1 MRGVVPWL
9 RLVDGVREPGSA
21 DDLPAGGDDAEGA
34 DDRRDR
40 DERSEDLLE
49 IELRLVGRI
58 ELGDPGDER
67 PIECDE
73 RGDLDEP
80 VRLGVEL
87 GRKLESTQIGPGQ
100 GAQPLFRLGTSHGR
114 RHLLRGPHELR
125 LPIPS
130 PIGLATEDIDGTGLI
145 ATPIANGSTSPIAS
159 PMIRFCSA
167 SRWLHHPEGVIGGSG
182 SSTGAGSTSPPV
194 WRLHVAAATRPTSR
208 VGTIVRNR

>member
-1 MRGVVPWL
+1 MRRMATSV
-9 RLVDGVREPGSA
+9 VDGLGEPGRA
-21 DDLPAGGDDAEGA
+21 DDLPARGDDAERA

-40 DERSEDLLE
+40 DERAEDLVE
-49 IELRLVGRI
+49 VELRLVGRV

-67 PIECDE
+67 PVERDE

-87 GRKLESTQIGPGQ
+87 GRKLEGTQIGPGQ

-130 PIGLATEDIDGTGLI
+130 PIGLATEDIVGTGLI
-145 ATPIANGSTSPIAS
+145 ATPIASGGTSPIA
-159 PMIRFCSA
+159 
-167 SRWLHHPEGVIGGSG
+167 
-182 SSTGAGSTSPPV
+182 
-194 WRLHVAAATRPTSR
+194 
-208 VGTIVRNR
+208 